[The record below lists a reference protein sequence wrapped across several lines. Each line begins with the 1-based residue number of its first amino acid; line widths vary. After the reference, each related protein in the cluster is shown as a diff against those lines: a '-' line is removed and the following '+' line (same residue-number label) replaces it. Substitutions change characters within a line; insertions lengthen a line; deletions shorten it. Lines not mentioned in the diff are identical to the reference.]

1 MRLERLKVEGD
12 QQEEWEG
19 LASTLGKLVGGRPS
33 LLAGLDGDWVMQMVG
48 RMASRLRVEG
58 WDGVG
63 GNWRLPPGL
72 GGGGCSPLS
81 PGGNKGLQ
89 PHSDTSGVGA
99 APS

>member
-1 MRLERLKVEGD
+1 MLERLKVEGD
-12 QQEEWEG
+12 QQEEWLG
-19 LASTLGKLVGGRPS
+19 LTSTRGKLVGRPS

-72 GGGGCSPLS
+72 GGGGCPPLS
-81 PGGNKGLQ
+81 
-89 PHSDTSGVGA
+89 SG
-99 APS
+99 